1 MKINQLADK
10 RSSHT
15 EVFLGKDNIKLYSKF
30 TEEHPCR
37 SAISIKLQSKFI
49 EITCGMGVLLE
60 ICCTFSEH
68 LFLWKPLDDCFC
80 DKILRVIQIWWK
92 ILTTMVLSWENLLTN
107 ETDLKES
114 VSLNWN
120 IEDIQYLKINYQ
132 YFFYLG
138 E

>member
-1 MKINQLADK
+1 MCYSYYKLLINIFNIVLRYLLKAMLFIQIRASTWVPRLRSVY
-10 RSSHT
+10 RSSHPG
-15 EVFLGKDNIKLYSKF
+15 VFLGKGVLKIYSKF

-92 ILTTMVLSWENLLTN
+92 ILTTMVLS
-107 ETDLKES
+107 
-114 VSLNWN
+114 
-120 IEDIQYLKINYQ
+120 
-132 YFFYLG
+132 
-138 E
+138 